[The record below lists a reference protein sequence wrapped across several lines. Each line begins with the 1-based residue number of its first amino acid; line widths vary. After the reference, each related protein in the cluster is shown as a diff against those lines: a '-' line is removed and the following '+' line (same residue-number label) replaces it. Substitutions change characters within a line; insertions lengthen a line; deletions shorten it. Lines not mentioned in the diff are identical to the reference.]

1 MNKRHKD
8 QVCIRSILLEF
19 EENINSTG
27 PISIIIL
34 IYIPLA
40 IVCTDIKIV
49 TKKWGNEISWT
60 FGNCASGQVYG
71 NRQIYTEECCQEEGN
86 YELACKDSYGD
97 GWNGGFLEINGEEH
111 CRQFRDGHEEKKEV
125 TMSGTT
131 SIDQHTRVT
140 IINNYTMKEIM

>member
-8 QVCIRSILLEF
+8 QVCIRSTLLDF
-19 EENINSTG
+19 EENINATG

-97 GWNGGFLEINGEEH
+97 GWNGGFLEIDGEQL
-111 CRQFRDGHEEKKEV
+111 CRQFRDGHEETIEFP
-125 TMSGTT
+125 MSGTT
-131 SIDQHTRVT
+131 NIDFT
-140 IINNYTMKEIM
+140 